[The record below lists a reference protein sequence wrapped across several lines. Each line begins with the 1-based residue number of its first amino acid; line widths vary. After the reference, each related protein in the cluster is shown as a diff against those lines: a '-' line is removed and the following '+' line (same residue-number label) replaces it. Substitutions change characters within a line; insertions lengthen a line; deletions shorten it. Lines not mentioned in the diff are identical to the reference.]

1 MKNRNM
7 KQLFK
12 LTISLALILIG
23 CIKSLA
29 QEKPITS
36 GYPKVVGYI
45 AVIHPIITFDKKGHT
60 TNFRDSYTVGFPTGI
75 HIIKSDRFGYSL
87 EVVPFIKSEDG
98 TSKVYNVL
106 FHPGL
111 LFRFPKGWILYT
123 RMAFETAGRYG
134 FTPSI
139 SKVVYK
145 TRNNNFFVTVPVP
158 LRFGNDKPA
167 SIGLGLQ
174 MGLTF

>member
-1 MKNRNM
+1 MKDSKMR
-7 KQLFK
+7 QFYRIPICLVFY
-12 LTISLALILIG
+12 LIG
-23 CIKSLA
+23 YSASQA
-29 QEKPITS
+29 QEKASTS
-36 GYPKVVGYI
+36 DYPKVIGYI
-45 AVIHPIITFDKKGHT
+45 AIIHPIITFDKKGHT
-60 TNFRDSYTVGFPTGI
+60 TNFSDSYTVGLPAGI
-75 HIIKSDRFGYSL
+75 HIYKSDRFGYSL
-87 EVVPFIKSEDG
+87 EVVPFIKSADG

-111 LFRFPKGWILYT
+111 VFRFPKSWTLYT

-145 TRNNNFFVTVPVP
+145 TKNNNFFVTVPAP
-158 LRFGNDKPA
+158 LRFGNDKPV

-174 MGLTF
+174 IGLTF